1 MFAVPLLDGE
11 IRAQVRGQQCLH
23 RLGEKRRVHFRGP
36 HQNRRHTGWRQ
47 RGLAGQLT
55 PVRDQGRQAH
65 PPPDPAVARRDQMV
79 VEFGPQQARVGRAP
93 PGGEF
98 VHPGFLGV
106 GVIRGVEGGQGDIV
120 QPGRVERD
128 RRIEQH
134 QAADQVGPLFGKPQR
149 ARATERMRDHH
160 HRFVGFRGERRH
172 QVRHDRLEVPRRQRG
187 GVAVSTQVGC
197 DHPDI
202 GQQPGGQVGPASAV
216 AGETVQGQQRR
227 PGGRA
232 ESVNMQCGHD
242 DILIG
247 VPRTRSARGCD
258 GVSAVSAPSVAI
270 AVVVRSDRPVRLVR
284 RRTSAPRARTWGAG
298 IRALFAPTPA
308 TPTQSG
314 SGRLW
319 RVLGGPGTGKSAL
332 LIDVAAARIAG
343 GADPE
348 SVLLLTHSKQA
359 AAAARDALTERL
371 THWDVCAPVFDSG
384 PDAHGLADLALFP
397 LADPESSTAAGSGS
411 DPLSTSSVTGA
422 TREPLARTIHS
433 YAFGILRRQ
442 AARHGNPPPRLLTG
456 AEQDAVLREML
467 RGDLTDIA
475 AGARDLWPRRLQ
487 PALGLDGFADELR
500 DLMLRATERGLGP
513 EDLIELGRRQERPD
527 WVAAGRFAL
536 RYEQA
541 MLLRW
546 SVGVAAPEASA
557 PALNAAELVGAA
569 LDALAGDPDLL
580 AAERARLRCLL
591 VDDAQHLD
599 PQAALLVR
607 VLAEGAG
614 TTVIAGDPDQAVY
627 TFRGADARSLT
638 DLEVPAAR
646 RIVLHTNHRSGP
658 AIHAAT
664 ARIAS
669 RLPGSAAHRT
679 TFADLGPAERGEP
692 AAGEAAPAAQ
702 VRVRVLGSPA
712 KEASL
717 IADQLR
723 RAHLTDGVPWSQMA
737 VIVRSVPLL
746 LPPLRRA
753 LLAAGVPVRQ
763 PVTDTP
769 LARRR
774 GAAWMLLALR
784 AVLAGEAARRGPG
797 STESLFGPDDA
808 LDLLGGPL
816 GGADQIGMRRL
827 RRGIRRTTLE
837 LSRSEP
843 EAGDTAAAPS
853 EPAAG
858 AFGPGD
864 VLSGPEAAPPEPD
877 HELPEPEY
885 EPPIP
890 DPESPQAQ
898 RPDDF
903 PRPEF
908 FRDADRFADDTVR
921 YAEDADW
928 FGLDE
933 NYADADPWDG
943 LPPDRPYEDDDF
955 VPPPELPDDGEEFG
969 SLPHLADGDDGF
981 GPPPERADDGEI
993 FGSLS
998 TTDEVRSSV
1007 DKNAMPARP
1016 GGADGNS
1023 STGSTSGARGRVAGE
1038 VGATGGD
1045 RGRISDRPSVDILR
1059 DLLLGSGDERIL
1071 AGLTEVEVAPLNRA
1085 LRALDRARRVRR
1097 DGGTLEDVLWALW
1110 TGSRLEKRWLAQS
1123 ERGGAAGMQA
1133 DRDLDAA
1140 VALFDAAAAYTDRL
1154 PGATIEGFVDYLTQ
1168 QQIAQDRAARSR
1180 QDEAVD
1186 LLSAHA
1192 AAGREWEVVAVA
1204 GVQEGIWPD
1213 PRPRG
1218 TLLHTEDLVDQVAGI
1233 TERVSRSAPI
1243 LAEERRLLFL
1253 ACSRARRAL
1262 LVTAVESVTGERDLV
1277 PSRFMAELV
1286 GGEADDQALPIAEPG
1301 RVLALH
1307 ALVAELRAVV
1317 CDPDAGDERRRR
1329 AAAQLARLALAGIP
1343 GTAPGD
1349 WYGVP
1354 GLSSTE
1360 TLWEDD
1366 GPIALSPS
1374 TVELLRTCPLRWAL
1388 ERHGGSD
1395 GENPHAV
1402 KGTLVHT
1409 LVQALAG
1416 HVPLDRVR
1424 AELARTWPAI
1434 DPETSW
1440 HSRQELRRTE
1450 SMLDAFVAWVRNTRA
1465 ELTQAGVEVPVDCV
1479 LPGRG
1484 EDAPAVRIRGRI
1496 DRLERDE
1503 RGRFVIVDVKTGKN
1517 PVSEADAAQ
1526 HAQLATYQV
1535 AAAAGA
1541 LDETATDSEPGGARL
1556 VYVGLPASSG
1566 VAKERVQPAFDSEA
1580 VEAWRDTI
1588 HTAAATT
1595 AGPGFLAIRNDG
1607 CRHCAVKNSC
1617 PIQDAGR
1624 QVTDE

>member
-1 MFAVPLLDGE
+1 M
-11 IRAQVRGQQCLH
+11 
-23 RLGEKRRVHFRGP
+23 
-36 HQNRRHTGWRQ
+36 
-47 RGLAGQLT
+47 
-55 PVRDQGRQAH
+55 
-65 PPPDPAVARRDQMV
+65 
-79 VEFGPQQARVGRAP
+79 
-93 PGGEF
+93 
-98 VHPGFLGV
+98 
-106 GVIRGVEGGQGDIV
+106 
-120 QPGRVERD
+120 
-128 RRIEQH
+128 
-134 QAADQVGPLFGKPQR
+134 
-149 ARATERMRDHH
+149 
-160 HRFVGFRGERRH
+160 
-172 QVRHDRLEVPRRQRG
+172 
-187 GVAVSTQVGC
+187 
-197 DHPDI
+197 
-202 GQQPGGQVGPASAV
+202 
-216 AGETVQGQQRR
+216 
-227 PGGRA
+227 
-232 ESVNMQCGHD
+232 
-242 DILIG
+242 
-247 VPRTRSARGCD
+247 
-258 GVSAVSAPSVAI
+258 
-270 AVVVRSDRPVRLVR
+270 RSDRPVRLVR
-284 RRTSAPRARTWGAG
+284 RRTAAPRARTWGAG
-298 IRALFAPTPA
+298 IRALFAEAPA
-308 TPTQSG
+308 TTAQSG
-314 SGRLW
+314 PARLW
-319 RVLGGPGTGKSAL
+319 RVLGGPGTGKTAL
-332 LIDVAAARIAG
+332 LVDVAAARIAA

-384 PDAHGLADLALFP
+384 PDVHGHFDPALFP
-397 LADPESSTAAGSGS
+397 LADPESTATTGSGPGHPPIGGRPAAGGAAGQRTGTDQQVTGDNAAALPAGDATAGWAGTGSSAGVADVLFTDAGADPPVSAISGTGS
-411 DPLSTSSVTGA
+411 AMPVAGA

-467 RGDLTDIA
+467 RGDLADIA
-475 AGARDLWPRRLQ
+475 AGAGDLWPRRLQ
-487 PALGLDGFADELR
+487 PALSLSGFADELR

-513 EDLIELGRRQERPD
+513 EDLIDLGRRLDRPD

-569 LDALAGDPDLL
+569 LDALAGDAELL

-607 VLAEGAG
+607 VLAAGAG

-627 TFRGADARSLT
+627 TFRGADPRFLT
-638 DLEVPAAR
+638 DLEVPASR

-658 AIHAAT
+658 AVHTAA
-664 ARIAS
+664 ARIAA
-669 RLPGSAAHRT
+669 RLPGTAAHRT
-679 TFADLGPAERGEP
+679 TIADLGPEERGDP
-692 AAGEAAPAAQ
+692 DSAQ

-723 RAHLTDGVPWSQMA
+723 RAHLTEGVPWSQMA

-763 PVTDTP
+763 PVNDTP

-784 AVLAGEAARRGPG
+784 AVLAGEAARRGAG
-797 STESLFGPDDA
+797 STESLFGPDEA
-808 LDLLGGPL
+808 LDLLAGPL
-816 GGADQIGMRRL
+816 GGADQISLRRL

-837 LSRSEP
+837 LARSTPEPGLSATLGPAAEP
-843 EAGDTAAAPS
+843 EPGEAPN
-853 EPAAG
+853 
-858 AFGPGD
+858 
-864 VLSGPEAAPPEPD
+864 PELGQAPDPD
-877 HELPEPEY
+877 D

-890 DPESPQAQ
+890 DPESAQGQ
-898 RPDDF
+898 RPDDY
-903 PRPEF
+903 PAAEREKET
-908 FRDADRFADDTVR
+908 RADDPDR

-928 FGLDE
+928 FGLDDGH
-933 NYADADPWDG
+933 YYADPWDG
-943 LPPDRPYEDDDF
+943 LPPDRPDDEHE
-955 VPPPELPDDGEEFG
+955 PQPD
-969 SLPHLADGDDGF
+969 ADDASHRTLRGRDGF
-981 GPPPERADDGEI
+981 GPPADERDSAAHAAEDDG
-993 FGSLS
+993 
-998 TTDEVRSSV
+998 
-1007 DKNAMPARP
+1007 PASRP
-1016 GGADGNS
+1016 GPKYGSAPGAVDPGHDRPDRRTESDSSGAVGRAVRPPAPGNDGVSAPEYLRTAPLEDRPGAAVDGSGTAGTANPGADSADPVNRP
-1023 STGSTSGARGRVAGE
+1023 AGRVAGDHRD
-1038 VGATGGD
+1038 GD
-1045 RGRISDRPSVDILR
+1045 RSGSASAAIPAGGGRISDRPSVDILR
-1059 DLLLGSGDERIL
+1059 DLLLGSGNERIL
-1071 AGLTEVEVAPLNRA
+1071 AGLTEVEIAPLNRA
-1085 LRALDRARRVRR
+1085 LRALDRARKVRR
-1097 DGGTLEDVLWALW
+1097 EGGGLEDVLWALW
-1110 TGSRLEKRWLAQS
+1110 TASRLERRWLAQS

-1154 PGATIEGFVDYLTQ
+1154 PGATIEGFVEYLTQ

-1180 QDEAVD
+1180 QDDAVD

-1233 TERVSRSAPI
+1233 TERVSRTAPI
-1243 LAEERRLLFL
+1243 LADERRLLFL
-1253 ACSRARRAL
+1253 ACSRARRSL
-1262 LVTAVESVTGERDLV
+1262 LVTAVESVTGDRDLV
-1277 PSRFMAELV
+1277 PSRFLAELL
-1286 GGEADDQALPIAEPG
+1286 GGESDEQALPIAEPG

-1307 ALVAELRAVV
+1307 ALIAELRAAV
-1317 CDPDAGDERRRR
+1317 CDPGAGDERRRR
-1329 AAAQLARLALAGIP
+1329 AAGQLARLALAGIP

-1349 WYGVP
+1349 WYGV
-1354 GLSSTE
+1354 GELSSTE
-1360 TLWEDD
+1360 TLWDGDD
-1366 GPIALSPS
+1366 PVALSPS

-1395 GENPHAV
+1395 GDNPHAV

-1416 HVPLDRVR
+1416 RVPLDQVR
-1424 AELARTWPAI
+1424 AELARSWTGI

-1450 SMLDAFVAWVRNTRA
+1450 AMLDAFVAWVRTTRH
-1465 ELTQAGVEVPVDCV
+1465 ELTQAGIEVPVDCV

-1484 EDAPAVRIRGRI
+1484 ADAPPVRIRGRI
-1496 DRLERDE
+1496 DRLERDAA
-1503 RGRFVIVDVKTGKN
+1503 GRFVIVDVKTGKN
-1517 PVSEADAAQ
+1517 PVSGAGAAQ

-1541 LDETATDSEPGGARL
+1541 LDETAADPEPGGARL
-1556 VYVGLPASSG
+1556 VYVGLPAADG
-1566 VAKERVQPAFDSEA
+1566 VAKERVQPALDAESLET
-1580 VEAWRDTI
+1580 WRETI
-1588 HTAAATT
+1588 HAAAAAT
-1595 AGPGFLAIRNDG
+1595 AGPEFLAIRNDG
-1607 CRHCAVKNSC
+1607 CRHCSVKNSC

-1624 QVTDE
+1624 QVTEE

>member
-1 MFAVPLLDGE
+1 M
-11 IRAQVRGQQCLH
+11 
-23 RLGEKRRVHFRGP
+23 
-36 HQNRRHTGWRQ
+36 
-47 RGLAGQLT
+47 
-55 PVRDQGRQAH
+55 
-65 PPPDPAVARRDQMV
+65 
-79 VEFGPQQARVGRAP
+79 
-93 PGGEF
+93 
-98 VHPGFLGV
+98 
-106 GVIRGVEGGQGDIV
+106 
-120 QPGRVERD
+120 
-128 RRIEQH
+128 
-134 QAADQVGPLFGKPQR
+134 
-149 ARATERMRDHH
+149 
-160 HRFVGFRGERRH
+160 
-172 QVRHDRLEVPRRQRG
+172 
-187 GVAVSTQVGC
+187 
-197 DHPDI
+197 
-202 GQQPGGQVGPASAV
+202 
-216 AGETVQGQQRR
+216 
-227 PGGRA
+227 
-232 ESVNMQCGHD
+232 
-242 DILIG
+242 
-247 VPRTRSARGCD
+247 
-258 GVSAVSAPSVAI
+258 
-270 AVVVRSDRPVRLVR
+270 RLVR

-308 TPTQSG
+308 TPAQSG

-332 LIDVAAARIAG
+332 LVDVAAARIAG

-371 THWDVCAPVFDSG
+371 AHWDTCAPVFDNG
-384 PDAHGLADLALFP
+384 PDGYGVADLALFP
-397 LADPESSTAAGSGS
+397 LADPAPDDVLFPGVGSPPAAGTDQTPTSTAAGDSATVAGTDHPLATGAS
-411 DPLSTSSVTGA
+411 AAEADPLSGKASDPSLSLPVTASGLPISGA

-487 PALGLDGFADELR
+487 PALSLDGFADELR

-513 EDLIELGRRQERPD
+513 EDLMELGRRQDRPD

-569 LDALAGDPDLL
+569 LDALAGDADLL

-607 VLAEGAG
+607 ILAEGAG

-638 DLEVPAAR
+638 DLEVPASR

-658 AIHAAT
+658 AIHTAT

-692 AAGEAAPAAQ
+692 DAGETAPAAQ

-763 PVTDTP
+763 PAIDTP

-774 GAAWMLLALR
+774 GAAWMLLSLR
-784 AVLAGEAARRGPG
+784 AVLAGEAARRGTG
-797 STESLFGPDDA
+797 STESLFGPDEA

-816 GGADQIGMRRL
+816 GGADQIAMRRL

-837 LSRSEP
+837 LTRSTPAAE
-843 EAGDTAAAPS
+843 AAAG
-853 EPAAG
+853 EPPETGEAAG
-858 AFGPGD
+858 EPPEPGD
-864 VLSGPEAAPPEPD
+864 VAVELPDPEYAPAEPD
-877 HELPEPEY
+877 Y

-908 FRDADRFADDTVR
+908 FRDADRLADDTVR

-928 FGLDE
+928 FGLEGGDSH
-933 NYADADPWDG
+933 DDPWDG
-943 LPPDRPYEDDDF
+943 LPPERPDEDDDF
-955 VPPPELPDDGEEFG
+955 DPPSDSPDEDAAPTAVSHQVAAGRERDE
-969 SLPHLADGDDGF
+969 F
-981 GPPPERADDGEI
+981 GPPPASADPDDGSGSLQEHSGSGDG
-993 FGSLS
+993 FGSPSEGPDNDSPSGSLS
-998 TTDEVRSSV
+998 IAHDMQRAPVDETEV
-1007 DKNAMPARP
+1007 PARS
-1016 GGADGNS
+1016 GGHGPNH
-1023 STGSTSGARGRVAGE
+1023 
-1038 VGATGGD
+1038 VGAPGD
-1045 RGRISDRPSVDILR
+1045 DRAGHPGPVSDRPSVDILR

-1071 AGLTEVEVAPLNRA
+1071 AGLTEVELAPLNRA

-1154 PGATIEGFVDYLTQ
+1154 PGATIEGFVEYLTQ

-1253 ACSRARRAL
+1253 ACSRARRSL

-1277 PSRFMAELV
+1277 PSRFLAELV
-1286 GGEADDQALPIAEPG
+1286 GGESDGEPGALPIAEPG

-1317 CDPDAGDERRRR
+1317 CDPDAGAERRRR
-1329 AAAQLARLALAGIP
+1329 AASQLARLALAGIP

-1360 TLWEDD
+1360 TLWDDD

-1416 HVPLDRVR
+1416 RVPLDRVR
-1424 AELARTWPAI
+1424 AELARSWASI

-1450 SMLDAFVAWVRNTRA
+1450 AMLDAFVAWVRSTRD
-1465 ELTQAGVEVPVDCV
+1465 ELTQAGVEVPVDCE

-1484 EDAPAVRIRGRI
+1484 AAAPAVRIRGRI
-1496 DRLERDE
+1496 DRLERDD

-1541 LDETATDSEPGGARL
+1541 LDESTEDPEPGGARL

-1566 VAKERVQPAFDSEA
+1566 VAKERVQPAFDAETLD
-1580 VEAWRDTI
+1580 AWRETI

-1595 AGPGFLAIRNDG
+1595 EGPGFLAIRNDG

-1617 PIQDAGR
+1617 PVQDAGR

>member
-1 MFAVPLLDGE
+1 M
-11 IRAQVRGQQCLH
+11 
-23 RLGEKRRVHFRGP
+23 
-36 HQNRRHTGWRQ
+36 
-47 RGLAGQLT
+47 
-55 PVRDQGRQAH
+55 
-65 PPPDPAVARRDQMV
+65 
-79 VEFGPQQARVGRAP
+79 
-93 PGGEF
+93 
-98 VHPGFLGV
+98 
-106 GVIRGVEGGQGDIV
+106 
-120 QPGRVERD
+120 
-128 RRIEQH
+128 
-134 QAADQVGPLFGKPQR
+134 
-149 ARATERMRDHH
+149 
-160 HRFVGFRGERRH
+160 
-172 QVRHDRLEVPRRQRG
+172 
-187 GVAVSTQVGC
+187 
-197 DHPDI
+197 
-202 GQQPGGQVGPASAV
+202 
-216 AGETVQGQQRR
+216 
-227 PGGRA
+227 
-232 ESVNMQCGHD
+232 
-242 DILIG
+242 
-247 VPRTRSARGCD
+247 
-258 GVSAVSAPSVAI
+258 
-270 AVVVRSDRPVRLVR
+270 
-284 RRTSAPRARTWGAG
+284 
-298 IRALFAPTPA
+298 
-308 TPTQSG
+308 
-314 SGRLW
+314 
-319 RVLGGPGTGKSAL
+319 LGGPGTGKSAL
-332 LIDVAAARIAG
+332 LVDVAAARIAG

-371 THWDVCAPVFDSG
+371 AHWDTCAPVFDNG
-384 PDAHGLADLALFP
+384 PDGYGVADLALFP
-397 LADPESSTAAGSGS
+397 LADPAPDDGLFPGVGSPTAAGTDQTPTTTAAGDSATVAGPGSPSTPAGVGRSPTFAGTDHPLATGASAAEADHLAGKAS
-411 DPLSTSSVTGA
+411 DPSLSLPGTASGLPISGA

-487 PALGLDGFADELR
+487 PALSLDGFADELR

-513 EDLIELGRRQERPD
+513 EDLMELGRRQDRPD

-569 LDALAGDPDLL
+569 LDALAGDADLL

-607 VLAEGAG
+607 ILAEGAG

-638 DLEVPAAR
+638 DLEVPASR

-658 AIHAAT
+658 AIHTAT

-692 AAGEAAPAAQ
+692 EAGETAPAAQ

-763 PVTDTP
+763 PAIDTP

-774 GAAWMLLALR
+774 GAAWMLLSLR
-784 AVLAGEAARRGPG
+784 AVLAGEAARRGTG
-797 STESLFGPDDA
+797 STDSLFAPDNA

-816 GGADQIGMRRL
+816 GGADQIALRRL

-837 LSRSEP
+837 LARSTP
-843 EAGDTAAAPS
+843 AVGDAAGDPR
-853 EPAAG
+853 E
-858 AFGPGD
+858 PGD
-864 VLSGPEAAPPEPD
+864 VAVELPEPGD
-877 HELPEPEY
+877 SLPEPGAGLSEPGYALSDPEYAPTEPEY

-903 PRPEF
+903 PRQEF
-908 FRDADRFADDTVR
+908 FRDADRLADDTVR
-921 YAEDADW
+921 YADDADW
-928 FGLDE
+928 FGLDGDHR
-933 NYADADPWDG
+933 YDDPWDG
-943 LPPDRPYEDDDF
+943 LPPERPDEDDEFD
-955 VPPPELPDDGEEFG
+955 PPPDFPDEDTAPTAVSHLVAAGRERDEFG
-969 SLPHLADGDDGF
+969 AQPVSADTDDGF
-981 GPPPERADDGEI
+981 GSPQEHSGGGDGFGSPSEGPDNDNLS
-993 FGSLS
+993 GSLS
-998 TTDEVRSSV
+998 IAHDMQRTPV
-1007 DKNAMPARP
+1007 DKTEVPARSGGHGPHHVGAP
-1016 GGADGNS
+1016 GDDRAGHPGPDRRWPTGSHPAAQRAVGLRDSTRGDGAVAGRTETVQAHRSPGAAPDPTGQLVNEETGAPPGREIRPAEGAGS
-1023 STGSTSGARGRVAGE
+1023 EIGLQDAERVSAGYPAADSAGPAGRRAAPGSRAGGSTTGSPRGARPAAGGDARDSNASTGSPSGSGRMAVGDARTVNGPGLVA
-1038 VGATGGD
+1038 
-1045 RGRISDRPSVDILR
+1045 DRPSVDTLR
-1059 DLLLGSGDERIL
+1059 DILLGSGDERIL
-1071 AGLTEVEVAPLNRA
+1071 AGLTEVELAPLNRA

-1097 DGGTLEDVLWALW
+1097 DGGSLEDVLWALW
-1110 TGSRLEKRWLAQS
+1110 TGSRLEKRWQAQS

-1140 VALFDAAAAYTDRL
+1140 VALFDAAATYTDRL
-1154 PGATIEGFVDYLTQ
+1154 PGATIEGFVEYLSQ

-1253 ACSRARRAL
+1253 ACSRARRSL

-1277 PSRFMAELV
+1277 PSRFLAELI
-1286 GGEADDQALPIAEPG
+1286 GGESDGEPGALPIAEPG

-1317 CDPDAGDERRRR
+1317 CDPDAGAERRRR
-1329 AAAQLARLALAGIP
+1329 AASQLARLALAGIP

-1360 TLWEDD
+1360 TLWDDD

-1416 HVPLDRVR
+1416 RVPLDRVR
-1424 AELARTWPAI
+1424 AELARSWTSI
-1434 DPETSW
+1434 DPENSW

-1450 SMLDAFVAWVRNTRA
+1450 AMLDAFVAWVRSTRD
-1465 ELTQAGVEVPVDCV
+1465 ELTQAGVEVPVDCE

-1484 EDAPAVRIRGRI
+1484 AEAPAVRIRGRI
-1496 DRLERDE
+1496 DRLERDD

-1526 HAQLATYQV
+1526 HTQLATYQV

-1541 LDETATDSEPGGARL
+1541 LDETTEDPEPGGARL

-1566 VAKERVQPAFDSEA
+1566 VAKERVQPAFDAEA
-1580 VEAWRDTI
+1580 LDAWRETI

-1595 AGPGFLAIRNDG
+1595 EGPGFLAIRNDG

-1617 PIQDAGR
+1617 PVQDAGR

>member
-1 MFAVPLLDGE
+1 M
-11 IRAQVRGQQCLH
+11 
-23 RLGEKRRVHFRGP
+23 
-36 HQNRRHTGWRQ
+36 
-47 RGLAGQLT
+47 
-55 PVRDQGRQAH
+55 
-65 PPPDPAVARRDQMV
+65 
-79 VEFGPQQARVGRAP
+79 
-93 PGGEF
+93 
-98 VHPGFLGV
+98 
-106 GVIRGVEGGQGDIV
+106 
-120 QPGRVERD
+120 
-128 RRIEQH
+128 
-134 QAADQVGPLFGKPQR
+134 
-149 ARATERMRDHH
+149 
-160 HRFVGFRGERRH
+160 
-172 QVRHDRLEVPRRQRG
+172 
-187 GVAVSTQVGC
+187 
-197 DHPDI
+197 
-202 GQQPGGQVGPASAV
+202 
-216 AGETVQGQQRR
+216 
-227 PGGRA
+227 
-232 ESVNMQCGHD
+232 
-242 DILIG
+242 
-247 VPRTRSARGCD
+247 
-258 GVSAVSAPSVAI
+258 
-270 AVVVRSDRPVRLVR
+270 
-284 RRTSAPRARTWGAG
+284 
-298 IRALFAPTPA
+298 
-308 TPTQSG
+308 
-314 SGRLW
+314 
-319 RVLGGPGTGKSAL
+319 LGGPGTGKSAL
-332 LIDVAAARIAG
+332 LVDVAAARIAG

-371 THWDVCAPVFDSG
+371 AHWDTCAPVFDNG
-384 PDAHGLADLALFP
+384 TDGYGVADLALFP
-397 LADPESSTAAGSGS
+397 LAEPAPDDGLFPDGSSPTAAGTDQTPTSTAAGDSATVAGPGGPSTPAGAGHSPTAAGTDHPLATGASAAEADHLAGKAGDLSLPGTASGLPIS
-411 DPLSTSSVTGA
+411 GA

-487 PALGLDGFADELR
+487 PALSLDGFADELR

-513 EDLIELGRRQERPD
+513 EDLMELGRQQDRPD

-569 LDALAGDPDLL
+569 LDALAGDADLL

-607 VLAEGAG
+607 ILAEGAG
-614 TTVIAGDPDQAVY
+614 TTVIAGDPDQAVF

-658 AIHAAT
+658 AIHTAT

-692 AAGEAAPAAQ
+692 EAGDTAPAAQ

-723 RAHLTDGVPWSQMA
+723 RAHLTDGVPWSEMA

-763 PVTDTP
+763 PAIDTP

-774 GAAWMLLALR
+774 GAAWMLLSLR
-784 AVLAGEAARRGPG
+784 AVLAGEAARRGTG

-808 LDLLGGPL
+808 LDLLSGPL
-816 GGADQIGMRRL
+816 GGADQIAMRRL

-837 LSRSEP
+837 LTRSAPTKGDAAVGPGESGDAAVGPGESGDAAVGPGESGDAAGEPRESGDAAGEPRESGDAAAEPHEPGGALHEPGTDLSEP
-843 EAGDTAAAPS
+843 EYALPDPEYAPT
-853 EPAAG
+853 
-858 AFGPGD
+858 
-864 VLSGPEAAPPEPD
+864 
-877 HELPEPEY
+877 EPEY

-890 DPESPQAQ
+890 DPESTQAQ

-908 FRDADRFADDTVR
+908 FRDADRLADDTVR

-928 FGLDE
+928 FGLDGDRS
-933 NYADADPWDG
+933 YDDPWDG
-943 LPPDRPYEDDDF
+943 LPPERPDEDDEF
-955 VPPPELPDDGEEFG
+955 APSPDAPDEGTAPTAAG
-969 SLPHLADGDDGF
+969 HQLAAGREHDEIGPQPASAETDDGF
-981 GPPPERADDGEI
+981 SSPQEHSGGDGFGSTSAGPGGSDNTAGSPSTADDMP
-993 FGSLS
+993 
-998 TTDEVRSSV
+998 RAPV
-1007 DKNAMPARP
+1007 DKTGVPARP
-1016 GGADGNS
+1016 GGSGSNHVGAPGDDLAGHLGPDHRRPTGFHPAAQRAVGHRDSIRSAGSVAGRHETVQAHRSPGAVPDPAGQFVNEETGALPAQETRPADGAGSEVGLQDAERVSAGN
-1023 STGSTSGARGRVAGE
+1023 STGVAGRRAAPGDGDGGRTA
-1038 VGATGGD
+1038 VGDTGTADGP
-1045 RGRISDRPSVDILR
+1045 GPIADRPSVDILR

-1071 AGLTEVEVAPLNRA
+1071 AGLTEVELAPLNRA
-1085 LRALDRARRVRR
+1085 LRALDRARRIRR
-1097 DGGTLEDVLWALW
+1097 DGGSLEDVLWALW

-1154 PGATIEGFVDYLTQ
+1154 PGATIEGFVEYLTQ

-1253 ACSRARRAL
+1253 ACSRARRSL

-1277 PSRFMAELV
+1277 PSRFLAELV
-1286 GGEADDQALPIAEPG
+1286 GGESDGEPGALPIAEPG

-1307 ALVAELRAVV
+1307 ALVAELRAIV
-1317 CDPDAGDERRRR
+1317 CDPDAGAERRHR

-1360 TLWEDD
+1360 TLWDDD
-1366 GPIALSPS
+1366 GPVALSPS

-1416 HVPLDRVR
+1416 RVPLDRVR
-1424 AELARTWPAI
+1424 AELARSWASI
-1434 DPETSW
+1434 DPEASW

-1450 SMLDAFVAWVRNTRA
+1450 AMLDAFVAWVRSTRA
-1465 ELTQAGVEVPVDCV
+1465 ELTQAGVEVPVDCE

-1484 EDAPAVRIRGRI
+1484 EETPAVRIRGRI
-1496 DRLERDE
+1496 DRLERDD

-1541 LDETATDSEPGGARL
+1541 LDDTTADPEPGGARL

-1566 VAKERVQPAFDSEA
+1566 VAKERVQPAFDAEA
-1580 VEAWRDTI
+1580 LETWRDTI

-1617 PIQDAGR
+1617 PVQDAGR